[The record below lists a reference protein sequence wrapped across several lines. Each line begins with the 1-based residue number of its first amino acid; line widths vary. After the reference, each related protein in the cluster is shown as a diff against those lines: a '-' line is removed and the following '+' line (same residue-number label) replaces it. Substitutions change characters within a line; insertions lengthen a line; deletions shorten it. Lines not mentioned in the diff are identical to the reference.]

1 MNKAELVES
10 MSRHMGSTKAEAE
23 RALDAFTDSVKTGLR
38 KDQEVSILGFGTFRV
53 SRRSARMGVNP
64 KTGEKIQIAA
74 SSGVGFR
81 AGKAVKDMLNS

>member
-53 SRRSARMGVNP
+53 SRRSARVGVNP

-81 AGKAVKDMLNS
+81 AGKAVKEMLNS